1 MITAP
6 TEQIRRA
13 WADHHQRPFWRMVQ
27 LFVDRIFRGGGD
39 ADTEGLDLGVGLV
52 LTLLAMPGGFVS
64 ILLLDKYGTF
74 LQWLR
79 GATNVD
85 PLAISLPDEY
95 FFLVLSMTVTG
106 AVAVWRWDAIFP
118 DRRDYMN
125 LVPLPISTRTIF
137 FANLVAVL
145 FLVGLIAVDVN
156 AASCILFPMVVGAT
170 QTKFLFFVKFAMVH
184 AVGVLLASVFAFFA
198 VFSVMGLLMAA
209 LPPRAFKRFSAY
221 IRGVV
226 VVYLVTLLC
235 TSFAVPDA
243 LRRAKDTIPTWA
255 YLMPS
260 CWFLG
265 QCQSLRGRAGPVLM
279 GLSRLALPGAAAV
292 VGFALCAYAIGYQR
306 HFMRIAEIA
315 DATAT
320 PRNPRSWRLRIPLD
334 RWVLRTPFQRGCF
347 HFVYRTLLR
356 SEAHRLVLTAIGGL
370 SLVLASQALMD
381 AFESAKSWRQAALS
395 PDALSIPFILS
406 FLVIVGLRLVF
417 EIPVELRSNW
427 IFQLMLDRDG
437 EECEPLARKVIL
449 IFVLPWLLAI
459 AFPVYVYLEGWRVAG
474 LHTLLV
480 TTWTV
485 LLTNIVLIRFRK
497 LPCTCTLPLF
507 KQHSFVTLLSVCFGF
522 LLYAVST
529 PEFEASALAEP
540 VRARMLSLIP
550 VAAIAWYIP
559 HHLAKSTIDIER
571 KLIFE
576 ESPTQPF
583 ELLRLGDYGR

>member
-6 TEQIRRA
+6 TERIRRA
-13 WADHHQRPFWRMVQ
+13 WADHRQRPFWRIVQ

-64 ILLLDKYGTF
+64 LFLLNKYGTF

-85 PLAISLPDEY
+85 PLAIALPDEY

-170 QTKFLFFVKFAMVH
+170 QTKFLFFLKFAMVH
-184 AVGVLLASVFAFFA
+184 AVGVVLASVFAFFA
-198 VFSVMGLLMAA
+198 VFSVLGLLMAV
-209 LPPRAFKRFSAY
+209 LPARAFKRFSTY
-221 IRGVV
+221 IRGIV
-226 VVYLVTLLC
+226 VVYLVALLC
-235 TSFAVPDA
+235 TAFAVPNS
-243 LRRAKDTIPTWA
+243 LMRAGPVPAWT

-265 QCQSLRGRAGPVLM
+265 LCQSLRGRAGPVLM
-279 GLSRLALPGAAAV
+279 ELSRLALPGVAAV
-292 VGFALCAYAIGYQR
+292 VAIALCAYAVGYQR
-306 HFMRIAEIA
+306 HFVRIAEIA
-315 DATAT
+315 DRTAAARH
-320 PRNPRSWRLRIPLD
+320 PRTWRLGKLLD
-334 RWVLRTPFQRGCF
+334 RLVLRTPYQRGCF
-347 HFVYRTLLR
+347 RFVYRTLLR
-356 SEAHRLVLTAIGGL
+356 SEAHRLVLTAVGGL

-381 AFESAKSWRQAALS
+381 AFANAKSWRQAALS
-395 PDALSIPFILS
+395 ANALSIPFIIS
-406 FLVIVGLRLVF
+406 FLVVVGLRLVF
-417 EIPVELRSNW
+417 EIPAELRSNW

-449 IFVLPWLLAI
+449 TLLLPGLLAI
-459 AFPVYVYLEGWRVAG
+459 TFPVYVYLEGWRVAC

-485 LLTNIVLIRFRK
+485 LLTNVVLIRFRK
-497 LPCTCTLPLF
+497 LPFTCTLPLF
-507 KQHSFVTLLSVCFGF
+507 QQHSFVTLLSVCFGF
-522 LLYAVST
+522 LLYATST

-540 VRARMLSLIP
+540 ARMIGLIP
-550 VAAIAWYIP
+550 VVAVAWYIP

-576 ESPTQPF
+576 ESPTHAF
-583 ELLRLGDYGR
+583 ETLGLEDYGR